1 MYKKILIDILN
12 NPTYIPKSF
21 EELLIMHPVL
31 MQNSSDIFKF
41 VEELENKNILYFL
54 PDKTYALAKN
64 LVIGVFEQYNKHF
77 GFVRPTKPS
86 LEDLYIHQKN
96 INGAMHGDYVIA
108 KEIYTNYIGDEK
120 TEGCIVYII
129 DDKPIRL
136 VGTYQSQ
143 NTYGFVV
150 PDNHGYPDIFVLG
163 KNSLNAPDRQKVVV
177 EIINRERLNNRQ
189 PEGRIVEVLGFKN
202 EKGVDILSIIKK
214 YTVSTVFPDDVL
226 NEVSQLPDAITEE
239 ELKEELKHRV
249 DLRNEVIITIDGEN
263 TKDFDDA
270 ISIQKT
276 DDGCYL
282 LGVHIADVTHYVKEG
297 SPLDKEALKR
307 GTSIYLADRVI
318 PMLPE
323 KLSNR
328 LCSLNPKVDRFALS
342 CTMKINSNGDV
353 IDSKIYE
360 SVIKTAER
368 MTYPD
373 VEKLIERSDEELT
386 KQYTY
391 ILDKIDLFYE
401 LSLILR
407 NKRHKRG
414 SIDFDFPEAIV
425 ILDENGKPYDIV
437 TKTSNKA
444 TRLIEEFMIV
454 CNETI
459 SEFFTKKNIPFLYR
473 IHEKPSV
480 EKIKQFIEFMNII
493 NQPIKEKELT
503 PKNLQRILEQSKD
516 RQEFEQISYIMLR
529 SLSKAKYSDKA
540 KGHFGLANEYYS
552 HFTSPIRRYPDLQ
565 IHRIIKEYLHNELTE
580 ARIRHY
586 EKILSQVAQQST
598 EAEIMASQCEAEVTH
613 YKMCEYMLDK
623 IGLGFEGKIS
633 GVIEKGVFIVLPNQV
648 EGFIPAHKLD
658 TDDDVYYFEEDLL
671 SFVSYDGKKTYT
683 LGTPIKV
690 KVIDVNMNKREILFS
705 PVHETY

>member
-31 MQNSSDIFKF
+31 MQNSSDVFKF
-41 VEELENKNILYFL
+41 VEELENKNIFYFL
-54 PDKTYALAKN
+54 PDKTYVLAKN

-108 KEIYTNYIGDEK
+108 KEIYTNYIGDGK

-163 KNSLNAPDRQKVVV
+163 KNSLNASDRQKVVV

-323 KLSNR
+323 KLSNG

-373 VEKLIERSDEELT
+373 VEKLIEKSDEELT

-503 PKNLQRILEQSKD
+503 PKNLQKILEQSKD

-633 GVIEKGVFIVLPNQV
+633 GVIEKGVFVVLPNQV

>member
-31 MQNSSDIFKF
+31 MQNSSDVFKF
-41 VEELENKNILYFL
+41 VKELEKKNILYFL

-108 KEIYTNYIGDEK
+108 KEIYTKYIRDGK

-163 KNSLNAPDRQKVVV
+163 KNSLNALDRQKVVV

-214 YTVSTVFPDDVL
+214 YAISTVFPDDVL
-226 NEVSQLPDAITEE
+226 KEVNQLPDAITEE

-282 LGVHIADVTHYVKEG
+282 LSVHIADVTHYVKEG

-323 KLSNR
+323 KLSNG
-328 LCSLNPKVDRFALS
+328 LCSLNPKVERFALS

-368 MTYPD
+368 MTYSN
-373 VEKLIERSDEELT
+373 VEKLIERSDEELN
-386 KQYTY
+386 KQYTH

-407 NKRHKRG
+407 NKRYKRG

-425 ILDENGKPYDIV
+425 ILDENGRPYDIV

-493 NQPIKEKELT
+493 NQPISEKELT

-516 RQEFEQISYIMLR
+516 RREFEQISYVMLR

-623 IGLGFEGKIS
+623 IGLEFEGKIS
-633 GVIEKGVFIVLPNQV
+633 EVIEKGVFVVLPNQV

>member
-31 MQNSSDIFKF
+31 MQNSSDVFKF

-54 PDKTYALAKN
+54 PDKTYALVKN

-108 KEIYTNYIGDEK
+108 KEIYTNYIGDGK

-163 KNSLNAPDRQKVVV
+163 KNSLNALDRQKVVV

-323 KLSNR
+323 KLSNG

-368 MTYPD
+368 MTY
-373 VEKLIERSDEELT
+373 L
-386 KQYTY
+386 
-391 ILDKIDLFYE
+391 
-401 LSLILR
+401 
-407 NKRHKRG
+407 
-414 SIDFDFPEAIV
+414 
-425 ILDENGKPYDIV
+425 
-437 TKTSNKA
+437 
-444 TRLIEEFMIV
+444 M
-454 CNETI
+454 
-459 SEFFTKKNIPFLYR
+459 
-473 IHEKPSV
+473 
-480 EKIKQFIEFMNII
+480 
-493 NQPIKEKELT
+493 
-503 PKNLQRILEQSKD
+503 
-516 RQEFEQISYIMLR
+516 
-529 SLSKAKYSDKA
+529 
-540 KGHFGLANEYYS
+540 
-552 HFTSPIRRYPDLQ
+552 
-565 IHRIIKEYLHNELTE
+565 
-580 ARIRHY
+580 
-586 EKILSQVAQQST
+586 
-598 EAEIMASQCEAEVTH
+598 
-613 YKMCEYMLDK
+613 
-623 IGLGFEGKIS
+623 
-633 GVIEKGVFIVLPNQV
+633 
-648 EGFIPAHKLD
+648 
-658 TDDDVYYFEEDLL
+658 
-671 SFVSYDGKKTYT
+671 
-683 LGTPIKV
+683 
-690 KVIDVNMNKREILFS
+690 
-705 PVHETY
+705 